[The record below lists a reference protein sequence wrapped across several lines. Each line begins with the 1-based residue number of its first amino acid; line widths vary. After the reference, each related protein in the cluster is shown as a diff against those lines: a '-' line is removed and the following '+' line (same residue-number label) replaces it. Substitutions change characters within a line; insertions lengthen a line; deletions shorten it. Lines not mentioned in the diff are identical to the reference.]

1 MSARTL
7 PENRRLAPREP
18 RAPGD
23 GPTPPARA
31 SAFASAFA
39 RRLGALRWPG
49 RARGALRLAA
59 GAIVFAA
66 ATASSSYGL
75 LRYARTSPRFAV
87 KHVEIEGAKRR
98 DGRVLARA
106 AGAVEGANVFAFDAE
121 AARAAL
127 LADPWVE
134 EAIVTRRLPST
145 LTLKVREREATAL
158 VALDRGLFLVG
169 PGGMPFKR
177 FEPGDPVDLVLITGL
192 EGGAGGPAADRDGF
206 VALVK
211 IAQEVI
217 RDYDR
222 LPSSRRH
229 PLQQVHVTDEGGLEV
244 VVGRDAVVLSLGRG
258 PYRAKL
264 ERASRVLAEVERRK
278 ARAAVV
284 FADNDTHPER
294 VVARLR

>member
-1 MSARTL
+1 MSALGL
-7 PENRRLAPREP
+7 PENRRVAPARRAAAPPP
-18 RAPGD
+18 RAPAG
-23 GPTPPARA
+23 
-31 SAFASAFA
+31 
-39 RRLGALRWPG
+39 GAAAGAPG
-49 RARGALRLAA
+49 RARAFVRLAA

-87 KHVEIEGAKRR
+87 KSVEVEGAKRR
-98 DGRVLARA
+98 DERALAKA
-106 AGAVEGANVFAFDAE
+106 AGALPGVNVFAFDVE

-134 EAIVTRRLPST
+134 EAAVERRLPST
-145 LTLKVREREATAL
+145 LRLRVREREASAL
-158 VALDRGLFLVG
+158 VALEGGLYLVG
-169 PGGMPFKR
+169 PGGAPFKR
-177 FEPGDPVDLVLITGL
+177 FEPGDPPDLVLITGL
-192 EGGAGGPAADRDGF
+192 EGSGGGPAGDRDGF
-206 VALVK
+206 IALVK

-222 LPSSRRH
+222 LPSSKRR

-244 VVGRDAVVLSLGRG
+244 VVGRDAVVLSLGHG

-264 ERASRVLAEVERRK
+264 ERASRALAEVERRK
-278 ARAAVV
+278 GRAAIV

>member
-1 MSARTL
+1 MSARAL
-7 PENRRLAPREP
+7 PENRRVAPAAAGA
-18 RAPGD
+18 AP
-23 GPTPPARA
+23 PPARRFEPPWPRLGRWA
-31 SAFASAFA
+31 GGRAFA
-39 RRLGALRWPG
+39 
-49 RARGALRLAA
+49 RLAA
-59 GAIVFAA
+59 GALVFAA

-75 LRYARTSPRFAV
+75 LHYARTSPRFAV
-87 KHVEIEGAKRR
+87 KAVEVEGSRRRDEGAVARR
-98 DGRVLARA
+98 AGAA
-106 AGAVEGANVFAFDAE
+106 AGANIFAFDAD

-134 EAIVTRRLPST
+134 EAEVSRRLPST
-145 LTLKVREREATAL
+145 LRLRVREREATAL

-169 PGGMPFKR
+169 PNGAPFKR
-177 FEPGDPVDLVLITGL
+177 FEPGDPADLVLITGL
-192 EGGAGGPAADRDGF
+192 EGGSGSPATDRDGF

-222 LPSSRRH
+222 LPSSKRR

-264 ERASRVLAEVERRK
+264 ERASRALAEVERRK
-278 ARAAVV
+278 GRAAIV